1 MTWKELQLTGWG
13 RSSRATVRACRPER
27 WSSAT
32 QSVTSRPE
40 GGMIPFGGGRSYG
53 DAALNDGGHVMLT
66 ERLDR
71 VLAFDAEKGELVCE
85 AGATIAELH
94 RWLVPKGFLL
104 PSIPGT
110 GFATIG
116 GAVANDVHGKN
127 HDRHGGFGDHVV
139 WIDLLLADGSIRR
152 VSAAD
157 DDDLFAATIGGL
169 GLTGLI
175 LAVCIGLLPV
185 RSNAVD
191 LRERRVRDLDEYFE
205 LLEDA
210 RRTATYSVGW
220 IDALAQGK
228 NLGRGILET
237 AEVAA
242 DGVPENSGRSRKM
255 PFDLPGIALNRWSIG
270 AFNALYLRRV
280 GANGRSRRVE
290 MSRFFHPLDSIH
302 EWNRMYGR
310 AGFHQFQC
318 VIPDA
323 EARSGIETLLSA
335 AGAARA
341 GSFLAVLKTLGAVG
355 KGHLS
360 FPLPG
365 YTLALDFPVRSGIG
379 ELMMRLEAITL
390 DHGGRIY
397 LAKDSCLSA
406 NGFATMYPK
415 LDAFRKVIQGVDP
428 DGLFVSDLARRL
440 HIREGGK

>member
-27 WSSAT
+27 WSSAV
-32 QSVTSRPE
+32 QSVRSRPD
-40 GGMIPFGGGRSYG
+40 GGLIPFGGGRSYG
-53 DAALNDGGHVMLT
+53 DAALNDGGHAMLT

-71 VLAFDAEKGELVCE
+71 VLAFDPANGELVCE

-127 HDRHGGFGDHVV
+127 HDRHGGFGDHIV
-139 WIDLLLADGSIRR
+139 WIDLLMADGSIRR

-157 DDDLFAATIGGL
+157 DDDLFAATVGGL
-169 GLTGLI
+169 GLTGII
-175 LAVCIGLLPV
+175 LAVCVGLMPV
-185 RSNAVD
+185 ASNAVD
-191 LRERRVRDLDEYFE
+191 LCERRVRDLDAFFE
-205 LLEDA
+205 MLEDA

-220 IDALAQGK
+220 IDALAQGTD
-228 NLGRGILET
+228 LGRGILET

-242 DGVPENSGRSRKM
+242 DGVPADTGRARKM
-255 PFDLPGIALNRWSIG
+255 RFDLPGALLNRGSLG
-270 AFNALYLRRV
+270 AFLALYLRRV
-280 GANGRSRRVE
+280 AMAGRARRVE
-290 MSRFFHPLDSIH
+290 MSQFFHPLDSIH

-323 EARSGIETLLSA
+323 EARAGIETLLSA
-335 AGAARA
+335 ASAARA
-341 GSFLAVLKTLGAVG
+341 GSFLAVLKTLGAAG
-355 KGHLS
+355 RGHLS

-365 YTLALDFPVRSGIG
+365 YTLALDFPVRPGIG
-379 ELMMRLEAITL
+379 ELMTRLEAITL
-390 DHGGRIY
+390 DHGGRVY

-406 NGFATMYPK
+406 KGFATMYPK
-415 LDAFRKVIQGVDP
+415 LKAFRAVIQEVDP

-440 HIREGGK
+440 QIREIGT

>member
-27 WSSAT
+27 WSSAIE
-32 QSVTSRPE
+32 SVTSRPE

-53 DAALNDGGHVMLT
+53 DAALNDGGHAMLT

-71 VLAFDAEKGELVCE
+71 VLSFDAEKGELVCE
-85 AGATIAELH
+85 AGATIAGLH
-94 RWLVPKGFLL
+94 RWLIPKGFLL

-127 HDRHGGFGDHVV
+127 HDRHGGFGDHIL

-175 LAVCIGLLPV
+175 LAVCVDLLPV
-185 RSNAVD
+185 ASNAVD

-242 DGVPENSGRSRKM
+242 DGVPADSGRSRKM

-290 MSRFFHPLDSIH
+290 MSRFFHPLDGIH

-310 AGFHQFQC
+310 TGFHQFQC

-323 EARSGIETLLSA
+323 AARSGIETLLSA
-335 AGAARA
+335 ASAARA

-365 YTLALDFPVRSGIG
+365 YTLALDFPVRAGIG

>member
-242 DGVPENSGRSRKM
+242 DGVPENSGRSRRM

-280 GANGRSRRVE
+280 AQTAVHAGSRCLDFFIRWTVSTNGTGCTAVRGSTSFNASFRTQRHVPASRRSCRLPARHVRG
-290 MSRFFHPLDSIH
+290 RFSQ
-302 EWNRMYGR
+302 Y
-310 AGFHQFQC
+310 
-318 VIPDA
+318 
-323 EARSGIETLLSA
+323 
-335 AGAARA
+335 
-341 GSFLAVLKTLGAVG
+341 
-355 KGHLS
+355 
-360 FPLPG
+360 
-365 YTLALDFPVRSGIG
+365 
-379 ELMMRLEAITL
+379 
-390 DHGGRIY
+390 
-397 LAKDSCLSA
+397 
-406 NGFATMYPK
+406 
-415 LDAFRKVIQGVDP
+415 
-428 DGLFVSDLARRL
+428 
-440 HIREGGK
+440 